1 VLGARKVGS
10 QVQFKLQWEGGAR
23 RWGTKYQSW
32 ELMEGKKAMKALG
45 GAKGLEGK
53 KALVQFD
60 ATIRSLAEIG
70 QWSAT
75 RKKWMIHYPGEEDDN
90 EFLDLIGAEKDWELV
105 IN

>member
-1 VLGARKVGS
+1 
-10 QVQFKLQWEGGAR
+10 
-23 RWGTKYQSW
+23 
-32 ELMEGKKAMKALG
+32 
-45 GAKGLEGK
+45 
-53 KALVQFD
+53 VQFD